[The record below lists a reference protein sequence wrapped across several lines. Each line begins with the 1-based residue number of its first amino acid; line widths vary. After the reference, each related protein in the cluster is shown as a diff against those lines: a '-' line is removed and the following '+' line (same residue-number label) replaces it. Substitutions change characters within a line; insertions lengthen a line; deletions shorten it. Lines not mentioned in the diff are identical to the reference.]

1 MKKIVI
7 VGAGYAGVLTAKH
20 LEKKLRKNPDVEIT
34 IIDKN
39 SFHTMLTE
47 LHEVAAGRVSEE
59 SIKMQLSDIFA
70 HRNVNVVLD
79 EVGEVDFDNKVVKG
93 KNDSY
98 DYDYLVIATGCKPTY
113 FGTPG
118 AEFTFPLWSY
128 ENAVALNTQIL
139 ECFRKASCTSD
150 PVEKKKLLTFSVVGS
165 GFTGVEMA
173 GELGEYKDELCQ
185 LFEIDKSEVT
195 INIID
200 VAPHVLPIYPDHL
213 VKKVE
218 WKFSQLG
225 VTIKCGTPVAEVGQD
240 YVKVGDEVIG
250 CYTTIWA
257 AGVEGSKFVD
267 ENKAIKQEG
276 RGRFATNEYLQ
287 SVDKED
293 VYVVGD
299 NIFYIPEGHDAP
311 VPQMV
316 ENAEHSSTTVAK
328 NIIATMNNQ
337 PLHEYKPKFNG
348 SMVCVGGKWGV
359 AYVGN
364 NPNKMFSFSSFP
376 AMFIKHFIN
385 IIYFLQVL
393 GLHKVYSYARH
404 EFFRIKNNRSCVGGH
419 FSNVRNA
426 PTIFLVP
433 LRVFLGCMWLFS
445 GIAKLPGLFSDWTK
459 VTSFPSRAARYG
471 SSGGG
476 DTTSGATDAVAGA
489 ADAASSASNAGAAVD
504 AASSATD
511 AAGAASGAVE
521 SAGSGAMSAT
531 QEVANALSGGFDGV
545 AHWFGQTFEF
555 SASNPSPTFWIFDSI
570 MNWAYETFFWSGETG
585 FTTLAA
591 VFQAGMIWA
600 EIIVGIL
607 FIIGLLTPVAAVVSF
622 VMTIAIWMSGWS
634 YMSIFFY
641 GFAGLACMFA
651 GNSIGVDYYFLP
663 WLDRKLKTWRWTK
676 KWYLYFRQ

>member
-20 LEKKLRKNPDVEIT
+20 LEKKLKKNPDVEIT

-47 LHEVAAGRVSEE
+47 LHEVAAGRVNEE

-70 HRNVNVVLD
+70 HRKVNVVLD
-79 EVGEVDFDNKVVKG
+79 EVGEVDFDKKVVKG
-93 KNDSY
+93 KAASY
-98 DYDYLVIATGCKPTY
+98 KYDYLVIATGCKPTF

-128 ENAVALNTQIL
+128 ENAVDLNTHIL
-139 ECFRKASCTSD
+139 NCFRQASCTSD
-150 PVEKKKLLTFSVVGS
+150 PEERKKLLTFSVVGS

-173 GELGEYKDELCQ
+173 GELGEYKDELCT
-185 LFEIDKSEVT
+185 LFEIEKEEVT

-200 VAPHVLPIYPDHL
+200 VVDHVLPSYPDHL

-218 WKFSQLG
+218 WKFSKLG
-225 VTIKCGTPVAEVGQD
+225 VTIKCGKAVAEVGKD
-240 YVKVGDEVIG
+240 FVKVGDEVIG

-257 AGVEGSKFVD
+257 AGVEGSEFVD
-267 ENKAIKQEG
+267 ENKGIKQEG
-276 RGRFATNEYLQ
+276 RGRYATNQYLQ
-287 SVDKED
+287 SVDRED
-293 VYVVGD
+293 VFVVGD
-299 NIFYIPEGHDAP
+299 NIFYIPEGHQTP

-316 ENAEHSSTTVAK
+316 ENAEHSSGNVAK
-328 NIIATMNNQ
+328 NIIASMNNQ
-337 PLHEYKPKFNG
+337 PLTEYKPKFNG

-364 NPNKMFSFSSFP
+364 NPDKMFSFSSFP

-433 LRVFLGCMWLFS
+433 LRIFLGAMWLFS
-445 GIAKLPGLFSDWTK
+445 GIAKLPGIFEDWTK

-471 SSGGG
+471 SSDGG
-476 DTTSGATDAVAGA
+476 SGATDAAGG
-489 ADAASSASNAGAAVD
+489 ADAASGVTD
-504 AASSATD
+504 AASAASD
-511 AAGAASGAVE
+511 AAGASTGAATGDI
-521 SAGSGAMSAT
+521 AG
-531 QEVANALSGGFDGV
+531 EVAGAFDGGFDGV
-545 AHWFGQTFEF
+545 AHWLGNTFEF
-555 SASNPSPTFWIFDSI
+555 KANNPSPTLGIFDWI

-591 VFQAGMIWA
+591 VFQAGMTYA

-607 FIIGLLTPVAAVVSF
+607 LILGLLTPLAAIVSF

-651 GNSIGVDYYFLP
+651 GNSIGLDYYFLP